1 MPFAASLGEHTDVY
15 IYDTCGEHVCVCACM
30 RVCVYACTRVRVY
43 ACTRLV
49 VVWFILHTESRYCI
63 VVLVLSFVCYTC
75 EIARNGKP
83 CVVALNNFVLILFP
97 FLVL

>member
-1 MPFAASLGEHTDVY
+1 M
-15 IYDTCGEHVCVCACM
+15 I
-30 RVCVYACTRVRVY
+30 
-43 ACTRLV
+43 V

-83 CVVALNNFVLILFP
+83 CVVALNILSLSFFLSSFYMFVYTLAHMNNELMFTYYTASTTN
-97 FLVL
+97 L

>member
-1 MPFAASLGEHTDVY
+1 M
-15 IYDTCGEHVCVCACM
+15 I
-30 RVCVYACTRVRVY
+30 
-43 ACTRLV
+43 V

-83 CVVALNNFVLILFP
+83 CVVALNNFVFILFP
-97 FLVL
+97 FLFLYVCLYISTHELTMNSCLLITPQVLTNL